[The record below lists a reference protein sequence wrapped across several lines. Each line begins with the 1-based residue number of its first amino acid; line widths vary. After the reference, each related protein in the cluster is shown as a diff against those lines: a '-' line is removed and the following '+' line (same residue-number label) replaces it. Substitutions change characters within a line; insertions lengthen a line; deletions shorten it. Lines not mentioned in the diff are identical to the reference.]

1 MTIKKALQL
10 RSGMVLKNRIV
21 KSAMSEALADEH
33 NHPGD
38 AHIKL
43 FLLWGKSGAALLI
56 VGNTSIDRRHLEHA
70 GNFVLDDKTDMEQV
84 RKLAAAAKQNGAKV
98 LCQLAHSGRQTPEAI
113 NPHPIS
119 ISDVR
124 LNLPGYGKPR
134 AADEKDICDTINNF
148 AHSSALAKE
157 AGFDGVEI
165 HSAHGYLLSSSLSP
179 KINTRDDQWG
189 GSLENR
195 ARLLLSVVRAVR
207 AAVGEKF
214 IVAVKLNSSD
224 FQKGG
229 FSHEDSIAVAKMLA
243 KENIDFL
250 EISGGNFETPVA
262 YQHTSKETGQ
272 TREAY
277 FLEYARDIK
286 AALDIPVMVTGGF
299 RSAAVMNNALDKGDA
314 DLIGMGRPF
323 IVDPMFPK
331 KLLDGKIHSAPAVE
345 RDFPPA
351 ESLPKGAVLNWFCHQ
366 VAVVAKDGA
375 ADLSLPVVDGHNRYL
390 EDIKSATTRR
400 MAAATIENNL

>member
-1 MTIKKALQL
+1 
-10 RSGMVLKNRIV
+10 
-21 KSAMSEALADEH
+21 MSEALADEH
-33 NHPGD
+33 NHPSN
-38 AHIKL
+38 AHINL

-56 VGNTSIDRRHLEHA
+56 VGNTSVDRRHLEHA
-70 GNFVLDDKTDMEQV
+70 GNFVLDEKTDMDQV

-119 ISDVR
+119 MSDVR

-134 AADEKDICDTINNF
+134 AADEKHISATINNF
-148 AHSSALAKE
+148 AHAAVLAKQ

-179 KINTRDDQWG
+179 RINTRDDQWG

-195 ARLLLSVVRAVR
+195 ARLLLSVIRAVR

-229 FSHEDSIAVAKMLA
+229 FSHEDSIAVGKMLE

-250 EISGGNFETPVA
+250 EISGGNFETPIA
-262 YQHTSKETGQ
+262 YQHTSKETGP

-286 AALDIPVMVTGGF
+286 SSLDIPVMVTGGF
-299 RSAAVMNNALDKGDA
+299 RSADVMNNALDNGEA

-323 IVDPMFPK
+323 IIDPMFPK
-331 KLLDGKIHSAPAVE
+331 KLLDGKIQSAPAVE

-351 ESLPKGAVLNWFCHQ
+351 EALPRGAVLNWFCHQ
-366 VAVVAKDGA
+366 VTVTAKNGA
-375 ADLSLPVVDGHNRYL
+375 ADLSLSVVDGHNRYL
-390 EDIKSATTRR
+390 EHIQSATTRR
-400 MAAATIENNL
+400 MAAVELAN

>member
-1 MTIKKALQL
+1 
-10 RSGMVLKNRIV
+10 
-21 KSAMSEALADEH
+21 MSEALADEH
-33 NHPGD
+33 NHPSD
-38 AHIKL
+38 AHINL

-70 GNFVLDDKTDMEQV
+70 GNFVLDEKTDMDQV

-119 ISDVR
+119 MSDVR

-134 AADEKDICDTINNF
+134 AADEKDISATINNF
-148 AHSSALAKE
+148 AHAAVLAKQ

-179 KINTRDDQWG
+179 RINTRDDQWG

-195 ARLLLSVVRAVR
+195 ARLLLSVIRAVR

-229 FSHEDSIAVAKMLA
+229 FSHEDSIAVAKMLE

-250 EISGGNFETPVA
+250 EISGGNFETPIA
-262 YQHTSKETGQ
+262 YQHTSKETGP

-286 AALDIPVMVTGGF
+286 SSLDIPVMVTGGF
-299 RSAAVMNNALDKGDA
+299 RSADVMNNALDNGEA

-323 IVDPMFPK
+323 IIDPMFPK
-331 KLLDGKIHSAPAVE
+331 KLLAGKIQSAPAVE

-351 ESLPKGAVLNWFCHQ
+351 DALPRGAVLNWFCHQ
-366 VAVVAKDGA
+366 VTVTAKNGA
-375 ADLSLPVVDGHNRYL
+375 ADLSLSVVDGHNRYL
-390 EDIKSATTRR
+390 EHIQSATTRR
-400 MAAATIENNL
+400 MAAVELAN